1 MNRIINRLRQDNKE
15 FVTYEELRKY
25 CKELYYNYKII
36 SNYLI
41 SRGYLVKILDDI
53 FYLKTDDEIIQKKMK
68 YSKLELVAMALKF
81 SNISNWYYGLYTA
94 LELNNINYE
103 TNDKFCYI
111 INDRFSKIRPKKILG
126 KKFRF
131 LILKNEFFNFGIK
144 NGVIKYSDPEK
155 TILDLI
161 YVWNYSK
168 INENKILVRLHKLL
182 DGISEEKIIKYLQ
195 YYPESTKAILEKG
208 LRL

>member
-1 MNRIINRLRQDNKE
+1 MRLRQDNKE

-36 SNYLI
+36 SNYLV

-53 FYLKTDDEIIQKKMK
+53 FYLKTDEEIIQKKLK

-81 SNISNWYYGLYTA
+81 SNIDNWYYGLYTA

-103 TNDKFCYI
+103 SNDKYYYI
-111 INDRFSKIRPKKILG
+111 INDRISRIKPRKILG

-131 LILKNEFFNFGIK
+131 LILKNVFFNFGIK

-161 YVWNYSK
+161 YMWNYSK
-168 INENKILVRLHKLL
+168 INENKIIVRLHKLL
-182 DGISEEKIIKYLQ
+182 DGISEEKILKYAQ
-195 YYPESTKAILEKG
+195 YYPKSNKVILEKG